1 MNPDPAGTPTRVL
14 VYGPKGADGYV
25 RALEREADG
34 LELQTASDP
43 AEAERALA
51 DADVLLSSNKFPVE
65 LLAQAHRLRW
75 IHVQG
80 AGVNVWTAHGL
91 PPGVRLTRTT
101 GTFGP
106 RMAHY
111 VMTYVGVV
119 SQRVRELLEAQADRT
134 WVDSDPTPLPGRTL
148 GVAGL
153 GSIGRAIAA
162 LARAYGMRVVGFSSS
177 APAPEVVDAWFG
189 PDRFHAFLAECDFVA
204 SALPL
209 TPATTG
215 LFDATAFAALP
226 RHAWLVNVGRGPTVV
241 ERDLLA
247 ALERG
252 AIGGAVLDVFETEP
266 LPADHA
272 FWGRPDV
279 IVTPHSS
286 GGTIEREVVDVFLR
300 NLAAWRAGAPME
312 DEVDLTR
319 AY

>member
-1 MNPDPAGTPTRVL
+1 MTTNDPGPTRIL
-14 VYGPKGADGYV
+14 VYAPKGADVYV
-25 RALEREADG
+25 RALDHEAHDV
-34 LELQTASDP
+34 EVRTASD
-43 AEAERALA
+43 AAGAARALA
-51 DADVLLSSNKFPVE
+51 DADVLLSSNKFPVA
-65 LLAQAHRLRW
+65 LLDAAPRLRW

-119 SQRVRELLEAQADRT
+119 AQRVRELLEAQVRRA
-134 WVDSDPTPLPGRTL
+134 WIDPDLMPLPGRTL

-153 GSIGRAIAA
+153 GSIGREIAA
-162 LARAYGMRVVGFSSS
+162 LARAYGMRVIGYSRS
-177 APAPEVVDAWFG
+177 APAPGVVDAWFG

-209 TPATTG
+209 TPATEG
-215 LFDATAFAALP
+215 LFDAAAFEAMPA
-226 RHAWLVNVGRGPTVV
+226 HAWLVNVGRGPTVV
-241 ERDLLA
+241 EHDLRA

-266 LPADHA
+266 LPTDHP

-286 GGTIEREVVDVFLR
+286 GGTIEQEVVDVFLR
-300 NLAAWRAGAPME
+300 NLAAWRTGAPME
-312 DEVDLTR
+312 NEVDLTR